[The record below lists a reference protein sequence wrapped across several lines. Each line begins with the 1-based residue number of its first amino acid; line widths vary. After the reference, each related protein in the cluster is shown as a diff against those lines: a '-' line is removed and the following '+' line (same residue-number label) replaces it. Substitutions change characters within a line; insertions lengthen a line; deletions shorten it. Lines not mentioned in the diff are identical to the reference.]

1 MSYDFETLG
10 TSLEAGVMTVCIRN
24 PPANVMTATLFTELC
39 AITEQVAEDE
49 AIRVV
54 LFTSA
59 DPEFFIA
66 HFDLEMILAFPTDKP
81 ARHEASPNDFHLM
94 CERLRTMPKPTIAL
108 LAGRVGG
115 GGSEFAASCDMRY
128 GVVGKTRISQME
140 VALGILPG
148 GTGTQR
154 LPRLVGRG
162 RAMEICLGCE
172 DIDAQT
178 ACDWGYLNRTF
189 EDAKAMDAWVGTF
202 ARRIAAWPPRAVAL
216 CKQSIN
222 NAELPLAEALREE
235 AYLFQQSLRGPAAT
249 PSMQAALALGA
260 QTREG
265 ELRIDELCVEV
276 AAQVGTPGKGNGGGE
291 NAK

>member
-1 MSYDFETLG
+1 MSYDFETLT
-10 TSLEAGVMTVCIRN
+10 TSLEGGVMTVTIDN
-24 PPANVMTATLFTELC
+24 PPANVMTAALFGELC
-39 AITEQVAEDE
+39 AVTEQVAEDE
-49 AIRVV
+49 AVRVV
-54 LFTSA
+54 IFASA

-81 ARHEASPNDFHLM
+81 ARYEASSNDFHLM

-128 GVVGKTRISQME
+128 GVRESTRISQME

-178 ACDWGYLNRTF
+178 ACDWGYLNRVF
-189 EDAKAMDAWVGTF
+189 ADAEAMDGWVRAF
-202 ARRIAAWPPRAVAL
+202 ARRIAAWPPQAVTL

-249 PSMQAALALGA
+249 PSMLVALALGA

-265 ELRIDELCVEV
+265 ELRIDELCREV
-276 AAQVGTPGKGNGGGE
+276 AEEVATQLGE
-291 NAK
+291 NMEGKNAD

>member
-1 MSYDFETLG
+1 MNYDFDTLT
-10 TSLEAGVMTVCIRN
+10 TSLAGGVMTVSIHN
-24 PPANVMTATLFTELC
+24 PPANVMTAALFSELC
-39 AITEQVAEDE
+39 ACTEQVAADE
-49 AIRVV
+49 AVRVV

-59 DPEFFIA
+59 DPDFFIA

-81 ARHEASPNDFHLM
+81 ARYEASPNDFHLM

-108 LAGRVGG
+108 LVGRVGG

-178 ACDWGYLNRTF
+178 ACEWGYLNRVF
-189 EDAKAMDAWVGTF
+189 ADAGAMDEWVGAF
-202 ARRIAAWPPRAVAL
+202 ARRVAAWPPRAVAL

-222 NAELPLAEALREE
+222 NAELPLSEALREE

-249 PSMQAALALGA
+249 PSMRAALALGA

-265 ELRIDELCVEV
+265 ELRIDELCGEV
-276 AAQVGTPGKGNGGGE
+276 AAHVAARADE
-291 NAK
+291 NAD